1 MVQFTLPKNS
11 TDHRRQDLAETGRRQ
26 ESARI
31 PHLSLEPGRRAQSA
45 HRHLFRRSRRL
56 RADGSRCAL
65 VDQEQGRSDA
75 HLPPLVPRGD
85 LRLLRDEYRRDQY
98 ARLHQG
104 HERDHR
110 RRQNLSAAA
119 YVGGQG
125 SGAGYDQLLRAGM
138 PRSSHGSRPTRRRP
152 RGNGRRPR
160 KTAPSSTGFMNV
172 SCAPAARRP
181 ARAIGGT
188 VTAIS
193 VLPRCCRPIAG
204 SSIHATRRPASG
216 STISKIRSASIA
228 ATRS

>member
-11 TDHRRQDLAETGRRQ
+11 TDHCRQDLAETRRRQ
-26 ESARI
+26 EPARI
-31 PHLSLEPGRRAQSA
+31 PHLSLEPRRRAQSA

-56 RADGSRCAL
+56 RADGSRRAV

-75 HLPPLVPRGD
+75 HLPPLVPRGN
-85 LRLLRDEYRRDQY
+85 LRLLRDEHRRNQY

-119 YVGGQG
+119 YGGGQG
-125 SGAGYDQLLRAGM
+125 PGAGYDQLLRRSM
-138 PRSSHGSRPTRRRP
+138 PRSSHGSRPIRRSP
-152 RGNGRRPR
+152 SGSGRRPR
-160 KTAPSSTGFMNV
+160 KTAPSSTGFTNA
-172 SCAPAARRP
+172 SCAPAVRRL

-188 VTAIS
+188 ATAIS
-193 VLPRCCRPIAG
+193 VLRRCCRPIAG
-204 SSIHATRRPASG
+204 SSIRATRRPASG